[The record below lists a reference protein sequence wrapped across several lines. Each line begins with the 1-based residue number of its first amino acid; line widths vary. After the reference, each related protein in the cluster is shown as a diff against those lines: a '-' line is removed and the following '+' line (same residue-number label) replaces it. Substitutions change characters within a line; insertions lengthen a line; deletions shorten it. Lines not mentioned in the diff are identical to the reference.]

1 MLMLL
6 ILIIILFCSFAPPKI
21 MSTIKIRSR
30 SLSRGALVAA
40 LPLREIAARAP

>member
-6 ILIIILFCSFAPPKI
+6 ILIIILFCSCAPPRI
-21 MSTIKIRSR
+21 MSTIKSMSM

-40 LPLREIAARAP
+40 LPLRESARGAP